1 MKLPY
6 VSIIIPVYN
15 AEKTIGLSLDSL
27 RNQTYPYLELIFIN
41 DASQDESLKML
52 KDFRAS
58 FDGNKEVIIV
68 LANHDVNRG
77 VACARNTGLDLATGK
92 YIYYVDADDQ
102 LDHHAIELLVTKAEK
117 EDFDILGF
125 NWYLKFSNNE
135 RKMIQATFQDNQDAI
150 RLMLNGNLR
159 WNLWIFFAKRKLYE
173 DHNIRFIP
181 GKNMGEDLMV
191 SVKLFHYAKKVGQIS
206 DAFYHYGQSNQE
218 SLTKVYA
225 EKHIQEVSGN
235 LEEVEN
241 FLKANNNMVD
251 LENLLAFLKLN
262 IKLPMLI
269 SSQKKQYIRWLN
281 LFPEVNKYAMEN
293 KAQSLR
299 IRFLQFMATKKQ
311 FWFVK
316 LHYYVIIR
324 VVYGI
329 IYH

>member
-41 DASQDESLKML
+41 DASQDESLKKL
-52 KDFRAS
+52 EDFRTS
-58 FDGNKEVIIV
+58 FDGNKEVKIV
-68 LANHDVNRG
+68 IANHDINRG

-102 LDHHAIELLVTKAEK
+102 LDHQAIELLVNKAEK
-117 EDFDILGF
+117 EDLDILGF
-125 NWYLKFSNNE
+125 NWYLTFSNNE

-150 RLMLNGNLR
+150 RMMLNGNLR

-173 DHNIRFIP
+173 DHKIRFIP

-191 SVKLFHYAKKVGQIS
+191 SVKLFHYADRVGQIE

-225 EKHIQEVSGN
+225 EKHIQEVCAN

-241 FLKANNNMVD
+241 FLKTNNKIVD
-251 LENLLAFLKLN
+251 LDILLALLKLN

-281 LFPEVNKYAMEN
+281 LFPEVNKYAMKN
-293 KAQSLR
+293 KGQSLR
-299 IRFLQFMATKKQ
+299 IRLLQFMATKKQ

-316 LHYYVIIR
+316 LHYYIIIR